1 MPALDPE
8 LKKAIGRM
16 PETEKDKL
24 LLRLIAKDPTL
35 TEKLQFE
42 LVEERSTVDE
52 RRQIIREYTD
62 RVARLY
68 QDTPGWVMMDMR
80 SVSGYI
86 TRHMKVT
93 KDAYGEVDLS
103 VHMINTFYEHHFD
116 QLRFYDRRSD
126 KAAQY
131 IAKRADQILK
141 KLYKLDP
148 DYYLEFENDV
158 NKMLTNVYKSCAQ
171 HYARQLDLPHSWS
184 A

>member
-24 LLRLIAKDPTL
+24 LFRLIAKDATL
-35 TEKLQFE
+35 SEKLYFE
-42 LVEERSTVDE
+42 LVEERSTVEE
-52 RRQIIREYTD
+52 RRLIIKQYTD
-62 RVARLY
+62 RVAGLY
-68 QDTPGWVMMDMR
+68 QDSPGWVMMDMR
-80 SVSGYI
+80 SVSGNI
-86 TRHMKVT
+86 TRHVKVT
-93 KDAYGEVDLS
+93 KDAYGEVELS
-103 VHMINTFYEHHFD
+103 LYMLNAFYDHHFD
-116 QLRFYDRRSD
+116 QLRYYDRRSD

-131 IAKRADQILK
+131 IAKRADQVLK

-158 NKMLTNVYKSCAQ
+158 NKMLTNVFSSCAQ

>member
-42 LVEERSTVDE
+42 LVEERSTIDE

-93 KDAYGEVDLS
+93 KDAYGEVELS
-103 VHMINTFYEHHFD
+103 VHMLNTFYEHHFD
-116 QLRFYDRRSD
+116 QLRYYDRHSD

-148 DYYLEFENDV
+148 DYYLEFENAV
-158 NKMLTNVYKSCAQ
+158 NQMLTNIYKSCAQ